1 VIQTLVEKSFI
12 LLTTSRRPVKNT
24 RTFCRDLS
32 NTFPNVVRINRGK
45 LNLGGV
51 AEKALELNAEKA
63 IIIGKWRGDSGK
75 IQFFRTSA
83 QGLDVIPPLI
93 YVKGVKLRRDFEENA
108 PRGRRLK
115 SVAITAS
122 KISSL
127 EVKRLEN
134 VLSEFFNI
142 PILSLKEICDK
153 KFDAAMRISADPSN
167 RTIVTFRLIP
177 EFVEVGPQIRISHL
191 VWELNR

>member
-1 VIQTLVEKSFI
+1 
-12 LLTTSRRPVKNT
+12 
-24 RTFCRDLS
+24 
-32 NTFPNVVRINRGK
+32 
-45 LNLGGV
+45 V
-51 AEKALELNAEKA
+51 AEKALQLDAAKA

-83 QGLDVIPPLI
+83 KGLVVIPPLI

-122 KISSL
+122 KTSSL
-127 EVKRLEN
+127 EGEKLEN

-142 PILSLKEICDK
+142 PVFSLKEIHDRK
-153 KFDAAMRISADPSN
+153 IDAAMQISADPPN
-167 RTIVTFRLIP
+167 RMIITFKLIP
-177 EFVEVGPQIRISHL
+177 DLVEVGPQIRVSHL